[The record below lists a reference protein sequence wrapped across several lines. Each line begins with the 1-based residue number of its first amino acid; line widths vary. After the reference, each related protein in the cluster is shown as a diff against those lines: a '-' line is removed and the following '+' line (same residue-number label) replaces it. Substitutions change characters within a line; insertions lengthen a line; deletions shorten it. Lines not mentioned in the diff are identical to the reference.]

1 MRVTNQRLT
10 SESIKI
16 IVSATTMSI
25 DIVGIVKIV
34 EIFDIVNIGIIG
46 NTVFKIPKYFEI

>member
-1 MRVTNQRLT
+1 
-10 SESIKI
+10 
-16 IVSATTMSI
+16 MSI

>member
-25 DIVGIVKIV
+25 DIVGIVKI
-34 EIFDIVNIGIIG
+34 FDIGNIGNIG
-46 NTVFKIPKYFEI
+46 NTILKIPKYFEI